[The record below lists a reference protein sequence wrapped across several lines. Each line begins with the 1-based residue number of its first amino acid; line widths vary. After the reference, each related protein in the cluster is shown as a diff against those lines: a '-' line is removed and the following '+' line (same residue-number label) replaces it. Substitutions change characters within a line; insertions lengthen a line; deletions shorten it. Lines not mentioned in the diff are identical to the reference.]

1 MLLLLNANEGDD
13 CLLLRS
19 WQIRR
24 SESDR
29 GLNPGSMRKEHI
41 ETG

>member
-19 WQIRR
+19 GRKA
-24 SESDR
+24 SASDR
-29 GLNPGSMRKEHI
+29 CLNPVGSMGKEHI
-41 ETG
+41 